1 MVVEMAEI
9 AEISE
14 IAEMPMVAW
23 AHGPK
28 ILRVALVAYWDIGM
42 GVGWGGPARGQAQN
56 TGLWLSHKNSRI
68 LPALLCKPE
77 VGSGQI

>member
-1 MVVEMAEI
+1 MRMVVEMAEI

-42 GVGWGGPARGQAQN
+42 GVGGAGKGPSPKHRFVALPQK
-56 TGLWLSHKNSRI
+56 LKNSS
-68 LPALLCKPE
+68 
-77 VGSGQI
+77 GSSLQT